1 MYILT
6 TFDAY
11 PDNQLVGIK
20 IQLWLYGFFIVF
32 IFMNALF
39 FVTIPANVLFNSII
53 ETRSKSVIIDEIEQQ
68 NNLIMA
74 FITLGG
80 DMKISIPY
88 DKVIR
93 FLLFVFNNEAKY
105 MGKIMEICKALDEK
119 VNGSIEVNEFMQ
131 ICKIIQSNSYLRP
144 PRFLTWKKIKRF

>member
-1 MYILT
+1 
-6 TFDAY
+6 
-11 PDNQLVGIK
+11 
-20 IQLWLYGFFIVF
+20 
-32 IFMNALF
+32 
-39 FVTIPANVLFNSII
+39 
-53 ETRSKSVIIDEIEQQ
+53 
-68 NNLIMA
+68 MA